1 LHLTHGVTDVVD
13 RGDERNTIEA
23 IGRAVQGL

>member
-1 LHLTHGVTDVVD
+1 MHGITDVTD

-23 IGRAVQGL
+23 IGRAAGQAL